1 MRKMYLN
8 SLVANKRSAVAA
20 FCLCLLFGV
29 AAVFTSCSQSAQGDG
44 TRCLTVSNPAMRFFV
59 SRLAP
64 ADVSVN
70 VMIPQGADHD
80 SYTPRPTQM
89 TSLANSMA
97 YVAFGPLEFE
107 LTWRDRIEAAA
118 PNIKWIDVSN
128 GIELIASSECH
139 HSTETD
145 AMSQH
150 VHSADPHFWL
160 SPKQAALMSRNIADA
175 LKSLMPDD
183 AKSIDSSLVALLADV
198 SIADSALTKVASVN
212 KGETFVIYHPALAY
226 LARDYG
232 FNQLSVGSEGVSPQ
246 PRRFAMLADSARR
259 AKARVFFI
267 QQGFAPD
274 RVEASAAEMGT
285 AVVHIQ
291 PESEDWLA
299 TMNTITEALK

>member
-1 MRKMYLN
+1 MSLN
-8 SLVANKRSAVAA
+8 SLVASRIGLAYTFRFFLFLCASA
-20 FCLCLLFGV
+20 LLV
-29 AAVFTSCSQSAQGDG
+29 SCSRTGQAGG
-44 TRCLTVSNPAMRFFV
+44 ARCLTVSNPAMRFFV

-89 TSLANSMA
+89 ASLANSMA

-118 PNIKWIDVSN
+118 PGIKWIDVSN
-128 GIELIASSECH
+128 GINLIQHSEYH
-139 HSTETD
+139 HSENSEESHTHTH
-145 AMSQH
+145 A
-150 VHSADPHFWL
+150 ADPHFWL

-183 AKSIDSSLVALLADV
+183 ARTIDSSLVALLSDI
-198 SIADSALTKVASVN
+198 SYADSALTKVAEDN
-212 KGETFVIYHPALAY
+212 WGETFVIYHPALAY

-232 FNQLSVGSEGVSPQ
+232 FNQLSVGAEGLSPQ

-259 AKARVFFI
+259 AKARVFFL

-285 AVVHIQ
+285 RVVRIQ
-291 PESEDWLA
+291 PESDDWVG
-299 TMNTITEALK
+299 TMNEITEALR